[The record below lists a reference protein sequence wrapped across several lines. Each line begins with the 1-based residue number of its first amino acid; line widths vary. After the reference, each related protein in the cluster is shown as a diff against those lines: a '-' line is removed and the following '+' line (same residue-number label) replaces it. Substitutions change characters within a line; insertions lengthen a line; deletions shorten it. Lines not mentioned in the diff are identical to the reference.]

1 MHARQGR
8 NTTTSGED
16 PKIIASTS
24 ADFAPVTLSDNCFI
38 LGAENLHTSSTSGS
52 MSDKFS
58 SSTFSF
64 TGGESR
70 YSTYNRDNDNGCSPQ
85 RSASSGSHHSTSSCP
100 DLSTS
105 GKGMEDEC
113 AVMDTGLISEQSQCL
128 PQYDSSAS
136 LLTPAALKRKRKPLL
151 LINIP
156 LEDDSSSGQCSD
168 ITDKCRLDLHAS
180 ERNSLAE
187 VSEGG
192 SFYAAVCKKGN
203 RQLEDA
209 CDVRP
214 EVDNNPNH
222 ALFAVFDGHGGQQA
236 AKYAKEHLG
245 ASILNRMEDR
255 DSDAEQQEAIAAA
268 FKETDADFCRQEVD
282 SGASA
287 VTIVL
292 KDGKLYAANAGDC
305 RAVLSRGGQ
314 AEQLTYDHRPSDA
327 KEKARIEQ
335 EDEGIITGR
344 RGFERVQNRLG
355 ISRGIGDY
363 KLKKLII
370 SEPHVQIMDVTP
382 DCEFVVLAS
391 DGLWDA
397 MSNDAVVAK
406 VRTILGFASGS
417 AASSGVLSAVGFPK
431 QDSSSDLCD
440 EGRVEGEAAS
450 ALTEGERGAGDTGSF
465 KAACTGPIPSFSPSK
480 AAQVAL
486 DRPLLAPVLASDLI
500 PGRGVEPMDGSLG
513 LDVGAIDKIEDL
525 PTTSFKVPMVLPR
538 SHSVDA
544 FGAHP
549 SEAGLF
555 GKGVDGSVS
564 SDSPQTS
571 RVAAALSRSNSRG
584 KNLAACRQ
592 ASRGGGHPSFL
603 ERRRTWTGQEISMGG
618 QLSLGG
624 SEVEDDNEMGVPPPT
639 PRWGGR
645 GFVLPLSASSLAGSE
660 VEDKDDRGIPPPA
673 PRRGGRGFVLPLS
686 ASPLATDRPASLL
699 AASGPLAACKELSE
713 IGYNDR
719 KDDTTVI
726 IVLLQKKFQK
736 RETGSGELGSQSSR
750 IPLVRA
756 ESGCSRLG
764 GLSLGGGEEE
774 VAPTPRRR
782 RVGGGG
788 SWDMEEEG
796 GPSAPASCEWESG
809 R

>member
-1 MHARQGR
+1 
-8 NTTTSGED
+8 
-16 PKIIASTS
+16 
-24 ADFAPVTLSDNCFI
+24 
-38 LGAENLHTSSTSGS
+38 
-52 MSDKFS
+52 MSDKFPS
-58 SSTFSF
+58 SIFSF
-64 TGGESR
+64 TGGEPR
-70 YSTYNRDNDNGCSPQ
+70 YSPYIPNRDNDNGCSPQ
-85 RSASSGSHHSTSSCP
+85 SSASSGSLHSTSSCP

-113 AVMDTGLISEQSQCL
+113 GVMDMGLISEQSQC
-128 PQYDSSAS
+128 PQYDSAAA

-156 LEDDSSSGQCSD
+156 VEEDNSSGQCSD
-168 ITDKCRLDLHAS
+168 VTDKCPLDLDSS

-314 AEQLTYDHRPSDA
+314 AEQLTYDHRASDA
-327 KEKARIEQ
+327 KERDRIEQ
-335 EDEGIITGR
+335 EDEGIVSGR
-344 RGFERVQNRLG
+344 RGYERVQNRLAV
-355 ISRGIGDY
+355 SRGIGDY

-406 VRTILGFASGS
+406 VRTILGFSSGS
-417 AASSGVLSAVGFPK
+417 ASFSGVLTAVGFPK
-431 QDSSSDLCD
+431 QDSSSDLSD
-440 EGRVEGEAAS
+440 ETRVEGGAAS
-450 ALTEGERGAGDTGSF
+450 ALSEAMRGAGDKGSF
-465 KAACTGPIPSFSPSK
+465 KGACTWPIRSFSAPSK
-480 AAQVAL
+480 AAQLAL
-486 DRPLLAPVLASDLI
+486 DRPLLAPAHASDIILG
-500 PGRGVEPMDGSLG
+500 PGAELMDGGLG
-513 LDVGAIDKIEDL
+513 LDVGGIDAMEDL
-525 PTTSFKVPMVLPR
+525 PTPSFKVPMVLPR
-538 SHSVDA
+538 SLSVDA
-544 FGAHP
+544 FGGHP
-549 SEAGLF
+549 SEPGPFCMGLD
-555 GKGVDGSVS
+555 GGVPSA
-564 SDSPQTS
+564 SPPTP
-571 RVAAALSRSNSRG
+571 RVQGALSRSNSRG
-584 KNLAACRQ
+584 RSLAACRR
-592 ASRGGGHPSFL
+592 ASRGVGHRSFS
-603 ERRRTWTGQEISMGG
+603 ERSRTWTGQEISMGG
-618 QLSLGG
+618 QTSLGV
-624 SEVEDDNEMGVPPPT
+624 SEVEDDDEMGVPPPT
-639 PRWGGR
+639 PRRAGR
-645 GFVLPLSASSLAGSE
+645 GFVLPLST
-660 VEDKDDRGIPPPA
+660 
-673 PRRGGRGFVLPLS
+673 
-686 ASPLATDRPASLL
+686 SPLAADRPASPI
-699 AASGPLAACKELSE
+699 AASGPLAVCKELSE

-726 IVLLQKKFQK
+726 IVLLQKQFQK
-736 RETGSGELGSQSSR
+736 REAGSGELGSQSWK
-750 IPLVRA
+750 IPIDRA

-764 GLSLGGGEEE
+764 GLSLGGGGEE

-788 SWDMEEEG
+788 SWDME
-796 GPSAPASCEWESG
+796 
-809 R
+809 